1 MTPDRL
7 SIDGAVS
14 VVTGG
19 ASGIGKGISKAL
31 LRRGARVVIAD
42 VEEPV
47 LEQAVGELSPLGPV
61 EGVRTDVS
69 DENSVAVLADHVFS
83 THGRCNLLFCNAGVT
98 SGGGGKPWQQEPN
111 DWRWCFGVNV
121 FGVAICTWAFVPR
134 MIASGEPGQVIVT
147 SSGDGGFAPVPTAS
161 VYASSKAAASCF
173 TEALNHNLIS
183 EGTNLRASVFYPSGG
198 LMNTGL
204 FNAQRNRPE
213 HLQRVGEGTGRG
225 SLTFEANSSRWS
237 RRCEVPSPRW
247 PISTSSASSCSTAS
261 RSAATSLPGTSTTPR
276 SCCTSGPR
284 PSAVPRCPAATTLPP
299 EPSSLRS
306 AHSKEATRVWGAG
319 DAVPW

>member
-1 MTPDRL
+1 MAESPDRL
-7 SIDGAVS
+7 SIDGAVA

-19 ASGIGKGISKAL
+19 ASGIGKGIVKAL

-42 VEEPV
+42 IEEAV

-61 EGVRTDVS
+61 EGLRTDVS
-69 DENSVAVLADHVFS
+69 DEESVTALAEHVFGV
-83 THGRCNLLFCNAGVT
+83 HGCCNLLFCNAGVT

-225 SLTFEANSSRWS
+225 SLTFDELKQIVAELRGAEPEVADLDELGEFVLDGVAERRYIIARDLDDTVELLHERAEAIGRA
-237 RRCEVPSPRW
+237 EMPRGHDL
-247 PISTSSASSCSTAS
+247 
-261 RSAATSLPGTSTTPR
+261 AT
-276 SCCTSGPR
+276 
-284 PSAVPRCPAATTLPP
+284 
-299 EPSSLRS
+299 
-306 AHSKEATRVWGAG
+306 
-319 DAVPW
+319 

>member
-1 MTPDRL
+1 MAESPDRL
-7 SIDGAVS
+7 SIDGAVA

-19 ASGIGKGISKAL
+19 ASGIGKGIVKAL

-42 VEEPV
+42 VEEAV
-47 LEQAVGELSPLGPV
+47 LEQAVGDLSPLGPV

-69 DENSVAVLADHVFS
+69 DEESVTALAEHVF
-83 THGRCNLLFCNAGVT
+83 GVYGCCNLLFCNAGVT

-161 VYASSKAAASCF
+161 VYASSKAAVSCF

-225 SLTFEANSSRWS
+225 SLTFEELKQIVAELRGAEPEVADLDELGEFVLDGVAE
-237 RRCEVPSPRW
+237 RRYIIARDLDDTVELLHERAEAIGRAEMPRGHDL
-247 PISTSSASSCSTAS
+247 
-261 RSAATSLPGTSTTPR
+261 AT
-276 SCCTSGPR
+276 
-284 PSAVPRCPAATTLPP
+284 
-299 EPSSLRS
+299 
-306 AHSKEATRVWGAG
+306 
-319 DAVPW
+319 

>member
-1 MTPDRL
+1 MPNGPPFKHEVRADDHHL
-7 SIDGAVS
+7 HVS
-14 VVTGG
+14 GSTAVVTGG
-19 ASGIGKGISKAL
+19 ASGIGKGIVKAL

-42 VEEPV
+42 IEEPV
-47 LEQAVGELSPLGPV
+47 LEQAVEELSHLGRV

-69 DENSVAVLADHVFS
+69 DEESVTALADHVFK
-83 THGRCNLLFCNAGVT
+83 THGGCNLLFCNAGVT

-134 MIASGEPGQVIVT
+134 MIDSGQPGHVIVT

-183 EGTNLRASVFYPSGG
+183 EGTNVRASVFYPSGG

-225 SLTFEANSSRWS
+225 SLSFEQLKRMIAEMRGTEPEVADLDELGEFVLDGVAE
-237 RRCEVPSPRW
+237 RRYIIARDLDDTEELLRRRAEAIGRAEMP
-247 PISTSSASSCSTAS
+247 
-261 RSAATSLPGTSTTPR
+261 PGHDL
-276 SCCTSGPR
+276 G
-284 PSAVPRCPAATTLPP
+284 
-299 EPSSLRS
+299 
-306 AHSKEATRVWGAG
+306 G
-319 DAVPW
+319 

>member
-1 MTPDRL
+1 MSSGPPGEFAAGTDDRRLHIAGMT
-7 SIDGAVS
+7 A

-19 ASGIGKGISKAL
+19 AGGIGKGIVKAL

-42 VEEPV
+42 IEAPV
-47 LEQAVGELSPLGPV
+47 LQQAVDELSPLGPV
-61 EGVRTDVS
+61 EGVPTDVS
-69 DENSVAVLADHVFS
+69 DEQSVTALADHVFD
-83 THGRCNLLFCNAGVT
+83 THGQCNLLFCNAGVT

-198 LMNTGL
+198 LMDTGL

-213 HLQRVGEGTGRG
+213 HLQRVGEGTGRK
-225 SLTFEANSSRWS
+225 SLTFDELKAIVARMRGTEPEVADLDELGEFVLDGVAERRYIIARDLDGTANLLHDRADAIG
-237 RRCEVPSPRW
+237 RAEMPRGHDL
-247 PISTSSASSCSTAS
+247 
-261 RSAATSLPGTSTTPR
+261 AT
-276 SCCTSGPR
+276 
-284 PSAVPRCPAATTLPP
+284 
-299 EPSSLRS
+299 
-306 AHSKEATRVWGAG
+306 
-319 DAVPW
+319 

>member
-225 SLTFEANSSRWS
+225 SLSFDELKEIVAKIRGEEPQVANIDELGEFVLDRVVERRYIIARDLAETEELLHERAEAIGRA
-237 RRCEVPSPRW
+237 EMPRGHDL
-247 PISTSSASSCSTAS
+247 
-261 RSAATSLPGTSTTPR
+261 AT
-276 SCCTSGPR
+276 
-284 PSAVPRCPAATTLPP
+284 
-299 EPSSLRS
+299 
-306 AHSKEATRVWGAG
+306 
-319 DAVPW
+319 

>member
-7 SIDGAVS
+7 SIDGAVA

-47 LEQAVGELSPLGPV
+47 LEQAVGELSAFGPV

-69 DENSVAVLADHVFS
+69 DENSVTSLADRVFS
-83 THGRCNLLFCNAGVT
+83 TYGRCNLLFCNAGVT

-161 VYASSKAAASCF
+161 VYASSKAAVSCF

-225 SLTFEANSSRWS
+225 SLTFEELKQIVAELRGAEPEVADLDELGEFVLDGVAE
-237 RRCEVPSPRW
+237 RRYIIARDLDDTAELLHERAEAIGRAEMPRGHDL
-247 PISTSSASSCSTAS
+247 
-261 RSAATSLPGTSTTPR
+261 AT
-276 SCCTSGPR
+276 
-284 PSAVPRCPAATTLPP
+284 
-299 EPSSLRS
+299 
-306 AHSKEATRVWGAG
+306 
-319 DAVPW
+319 

>member
-1 MTPDRL
+1 MPNGPPFKPEVCADDYHFHIPGST
-7 SIDGAVS
+7 A

-19 ASGIGKGISKAL
+19 ASGIGKGIVKAL

-69 DENSVAVLADHVFS
+69 DEESVTALAEHVFGV
-83 THGRCNLLFCNAGVT
+83 HGCCNLLFCNAGVT

-225 SLTFEANSSRWS
+225 SLSFDELKEIVAKIRGEEPQVANIDELGEFVLDRVVERRYIIARNLAETEDLLHERAEAIGRA
-237 RRCEVPSPRW
+237 EMPRGHDL
-247 PISTSSASSCSTAS
+247 
-261 RSAATSLPGTSTTPR
+261 AT
-276 SCCTSGPR
+276 
-284 PSAVPRCPAATTLPP
+284 
-299 EPSSLRS
+299 
-306 AHSKEATRVWGAG
+306 
-319 DAVPW
+319 

>member
-1 MTPDRL
+1 MPSGPPSRHE
-7 SIDGAVS
+7 VS
-14 VVTGG
+14 ADDHQLPISGSTAVVTGG
-19 ASGIGKGISKAL
+19 ASGIGKGIVKAL
-31 LRRGARVVIAD
+31 LRRGATVVIAD
-42 VEEPV
+42 IEEPV
-47 LEQAVGELSPLGPV
+47 LERAVDELSPLGPV
-61 EGVRTDVS
+61 EGVPTDVS
-69 DENSVAVLADHVFS
+69 DEQSVTALADHVFG
-83 THGRCNLLFCNAGVT
+83 TYGGCNLLFCNAGVT

-134 MIASGEPGQVIVT
+134 MIESDEPGQVVVT

-198 LMNTGL
+198 MMDTGL

-225 SLTFEANSSRWS
+225 SLTFEQLKGIVAEMRGEEPQVADLDELGEFVVDGVAERRYIIARDLDETAELLHSRADAIG
-237 RRCEVPSPRW
+237 RAEMPPGHNL
-247 PISTSSASSCSTAS
+247 
-261 RSAATSLPGTSTTPR
+261 AT
-276 SCCTSGPR
+276 
-284 PSAVPRCPAATTLPP
+284 
-299 EPSSLRS
+299 
-306 AHSKEATRVWGAG
+306 
-319 DAVPW
+319 

>member
-1 MTPDRL
+1 MAESPDRL
-7 SIDGAVS
+7 SIDGAVA

-19 ASGIGKGISKAL
+19 ASGIGKGIVKAL

-42 VEEPV
+42 IEEAV

-69 DENSVAVLADHVFS
+69 DEESVTALAEHVFGV
-83 THGRCNLLFCNAGVT
+83 HGCCNLLFCNAGVT

-225 SLTFEANSSRWS
+225 SLSFDELKEIVAKIRGEEPQVANIDELGEFVLDGVVERRYIIARDLAETEELLHERAEAIGRA
-237 RRCEVPSPRW
+237 EMPRGHDL
-247 PISTSSASSCSTAS
+247 
-261 RSAATSLPGTSTTPR
+261 AT
-276 SCCTSGPR
+276 
-284 PSAVPRCPAATTLPP
+284 
-299 EPSSLRS
+299 
-306 AHSKEATRVWGAG
+306 
-319 DAVPW
+319 

>member
-1 MTPDRL
+1 MAESPDRL
-7 SIDGAVS
+7 SIDGAVA

-42 VEEPV
+42 IEESV

-69 DENSVAVLADHVFS
+69 DEDAVTALADLVFS
-83 THGRCNLLFCNAGVT
+83 ARGRCNLLFCNAGVT

-225 SLTFEANSSRWS
+225 SLTFEELKQIVAELRGAEPEVADLDELGEFVLDGVAE
-237 RRCEVPSPRW
+237 RRYIIARDLDDTVELLHERAEAIGRAEMPRGHDL
-247 PISTSSASSCSTAS
+247 
-261 RSAATSLPGTSTTPR
+261 AT
-276 SCCTSGPR
+276 
-284 PSAVPRCPAATTLPP
+284 
-299 EPSSLRS
+299 
-306 AHSKEATRVWGAG
+306 
-319 DAVPW
+319 

>member
-1 MTPDRL
+1 MSSSPRGEFAAGTDDRRLHIAGMT
-7 SIDGAVS
+7 A

-19 ASGIGKGISKAL
+19 AGGIGKGIVKAL

-42 VEEPV
+42 IEAPV
-47 LEQAVGELSPLGPV
+47 LQQAVEELSPLGPV
-61 EGVRTDVS
+61 EGVPTDVS
-69 DENSVAVLADHVFS
+69 DEESVTALADHVFD
-83 THGRCNLLFCNAGVT
+83 THGQCNLLFCNAGVT

-134 MIASGEPGQVIVT
+134 MIQSGEPGQVIVT

-198 LMNTGL
+198 LMDTGL

-213 HLQRVGEGTGRG
+213 HLQRVGEGTGRK
-225 SLTFEANSSRWS
+225 SLTFDELKAIVARMRGTEPEVADLDELGEFVLDGVAE
-237 RRCEVPSPRW
+237 RRYIIARDLDGTAELLHDRADAIGRAEMPRGHDL
-247 PISTSSASSCSTAS
+247 
-261 RSAATSLPGTSTTPR
+261 AT
-276 SCCTSGPR
+276 
-284 PSAVPRCPAATTLPP
+284 
-299 EPSSLRS
+299 
-306 AHSKEATRVWGAG
+306 
-319 DAVPW
+319 

>member
-1 MTPDRL
+1 MPDGPPL
-7 SIDGAVS
+7 NHEVCADDHHLHIPGSTA

-19 ASGIGKGISKAL
+19 ASGIGKGIARAL
-31 LRRGARVVIAD
+31 LRRGATVVIAD
-42 VEEPV
+42 IEEPV

-69 DENSVAVLADHVFS
+69 DEKSVTALADHVFEA
-83 THGRCNLLFCNAGVT
+83 HGACNLLFCNAGVT

-134 MIASGEPGQVIVT
+134 MIDSGRPGQVIVT

-213 HLQRVGEGTGRG
+213 HLQRVGAATGRK
-225 SLTFEANSSRWS
+225 SLTFDQLKQMIAEMRGTEPTVADLDELGEFVLDGVEERRYIIARDLDDTGELLHARAEAIGRA
-237 RRCEVPSPRW
+237 EMPPGH
-247 PISTSSASSCSTAS
+247 
-261 RSAATSLPGTSTTPR
+261 SLG
-276 SCCTSGPR
+276 G
-284 PSAVPRCPAATTLPP
+284 
-299 EPSSLRS
+299 
-306 AHSKEATRVWGAG
+306 
-319 DAVPW
+319 